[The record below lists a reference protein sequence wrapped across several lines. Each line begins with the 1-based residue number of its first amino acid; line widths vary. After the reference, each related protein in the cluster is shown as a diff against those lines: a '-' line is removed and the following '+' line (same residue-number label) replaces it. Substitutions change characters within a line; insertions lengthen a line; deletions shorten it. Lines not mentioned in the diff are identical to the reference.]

1 MHSFEYHKIR
11 DLGEIIADSF
21 QYLRIHFKTLGK
33 ALLFFVLPIY
43 IIQFFLMKGYT
54 DQIVGTLMGGNVSDF
69 ENIFGL
75 QYFFGIVLSL
85 IANSTLTAITIKH
98 VQLTEKNVDPTP
110 DALLKDIV
118 PNVLKYTGLYIVLY
132 FILIPSAILFFF
144 PMVFFGIKL
153 CLSASALL
161 LEKKTIFGAIGR
173 SWELTKNHWWSTFL
187 ILLVMI
193 ILIVFITYAVII
205 PTTILST
212 FTVETGALELGDS
225 TIWTNFFYI
234 ITGILTAISSLTSV
248 VLYIVI
254 TLQYYNLLE
263 RKEGAHLRSQI
274 EGLLN

>member
-1 MHSFEYHKIR
+1 MQSFEYHKIR

-21 QYLRIHFKTLGK
+21 QYLRIHFKTLGT

-54 DQIVGTLMGGNVSDF
+54 DQIVGTLTGGNVSNF
-69 ENIFGL
+69 EHIFGL

-85 IANSTLTAITIKH
+85 IANSTLTVITIKH
-98 VQLTEKNVDPTP
+98 VQLTEKNVAPSP
-110 DALLKDIV
+110 DALLKEIV

-144 PMVFFGIKL
+144 PIIFFGIKL
-153 CLSASALL
+153 CLSVSALL

-173 SWELTKNHWWSTFL
+173 SWELTKNHWWSTF
-187 ILLVMI
+187 I
-193 ILIVFITYAVII
+193 ILFVMFILIAFISYAFII

-212 FTVETGALELGDS
+212 FTVETGALELGNS
-225 TIWTNFFYI
+225 TIWANFFYV

-254 TLQYYNLLE
+254 TLQYYNLVE
-263 RKEGAHLRSQI
+263 RKEGANLKSQI

>member
-11 DLGEIIADSF
+11 DLGEIITDSF

-33 ALLFFVLPIY
+33 ALLFFVLPIF

-85 IANSTLTAITIKH
+85 IANSTLTVITIKH

-118 PNVLKYTGLYIVLY
+118 PNVLKCVGLYVVLY
-132 FILIPSAILFFF
+132 LILIPSVFFFFF

-161 LEKKTIFGAIGR
+161 LEKKTIFGAIGQ